1 MRDVLVAVVVSFW
14 VVTISAACALQQ
26 KQVERELSAAGPVD
40 CSTAHGDLR
49 LLYHEKASVRAN
61 KSILQYHPLLSPSAE
76 IFCSCPCARE
86 EGMRA
91 VSGGPFGAVV
101 VKIGEIDGYSPNSAV
116 GGIADAPDGHPAPP
130 PTTRSDHPH
139 LHRERRLTGQPV

>member
-49 LLYHEKASVRAN
+49 LLYHEKASVDERVTEGIRAIYPAGIVVGLATGTEATRVKVASGEYN
-61 KSILQYHPLLSPSAE
+61 KAIDKRIAQ
-76 IFCSCPCARE
+76 IRQTC
-86 EGMRA
+86 GMEDQG
-91 VSGGPFGAVV
+91 SQPF
-101 VKIGEIDGYSPNSAV
+101 PRT
-116 GGIADAPDGHPAPP
+116 P
-130 PTTRSDHPH
+130 
-139 LHRERRLTGQPV
+139 